1 MAHLEFAIW
10 DGFGKH
16 EMALS
21 PTAADIYDQHLKE
34 AVMAE
39 ELGYESYYIIE
50 HQNSHVGQITAPSVY
65 LCAVA
70 QQTSKLRIGVMIY
83 QLPFYNPIRLAEE
96 VATLDHLSHGRV
108 EFGTGIG
115 VAEHEFMR
123 WNLPFFERQK
133 MSSESLEII
142 VKAWTQDEVT
152 YDGQYWQF
160 DEALP
165 VPKPYQQPYPPIW
178 VGAHSPA
185 SLEYAAKNNYH
196 VSQNIDVDTVI
207 AEKFDYF
214 RKVWTECNH
223 PGPMPRTFLMRAV
236 HVAETDEIARL
247 EAEQPLLT
255 SRALGREDIAN
266 TRIGF
271 KGNSESPTNTE
282 LGRVFQGM
290 TTSYD
295 FWIDNG
301 LALVGSPETV
311 IKQLR
316 KQSELCGYDIFCA
329 NHRIGTLPL
338 EQSLKSMK
346 LFGEEVIPAFR

>member
-1 MAHLEFAIW
+1 
-10 DGFGKH
+10 
-16 EMALS
+16 
-21 PTAADIYDQHLKE
+21 
-34 AVMAE
+34 
-39 ELGYESYYIIE
+39 
-50 HQNSHVGQITAPSVY
+50 
-65 LCAVA
+65 
-70 QQTSKLRIGVMIY
+70 
-83 QLPFYNPIRLAEE
+83 
-96 VATLDHLSHGRV
+96 
-108 EFGTGIG
+108 
-115 VAEHEFMR
+115 
-123 WNLPFFERQK
+123 

-255 SRALGREDIAN
+255 SRALGREGIAN

-329 NHRIGTLPL
+329 NHRFGTLPL
-338 EQSLKSMK
+338 EHSLKSMK

>member
-1 MAHLEFAIW
+1 MAQLEFALW

-21 PTAADIYDQHLKE
+21 PTAADIYDQHLRE

-70 QQTSKLRIGVMIY
+70 QRTTKLRIGVMIY

-115 VAEHEFMR
+115 VAEHEFIR

-152 YDGQYWQF
+152 YNGEDWQF

-196 VSQNIDVDTVI
+196 VSQNIDVDSVI

-214 RKVWTECNH
+214 RKVWKECNH
-223 PGPMPRTFLMRAV
+223 PGPTPRTFLMRAV
-236 HVAETDEIARL
+236 HVAE
-247 EAEQPLLT
+247 QPLLT
-255 SRALGREDIAN
+255 SRGLGREGIAN

-271 KGNSESPTNTE
+271 KGNSQSPTNQE

-290 TTSYD
+290 SESFD

-311 IKQLR
+311 IKQL
-316 KQSELCGYDIFCA
+316 KAQSELCGYDIFCA
-329 NHRIGTLPL
+329 NHRFGTIPQ
-338 EQSLKSMK
+338 EQSLKSLK